1 MTWGYGNAA
10 GLVALTNYAQAQ
22 NKFKNTD
29 PIRGR
34 SSECRPLGRNR
45 RYSHFEIKENMR
57 AKEVEGN
64 PLGEW
69 VRTYSAELYGN
80 YNRVEYLPDG
90 TIELHHRSWTSPTTY
105 SFFNYT
111 IMDFG
116 EIVSASGKW
125 YFKSK
130 DGKGYLFDK
139 GVTLKPT
146 GEQVQS
152 YARGMHEVMAVD
164 NPVQEF
170 KYKANRKALNAVKKR
185 YKEFIQYAS
194 NMYLIDNKIPK
205 HEYEW
210 KDYKFTEQ
218 RYWKTESQKNR
229 ANLFKALDKFNESGD
244 LEIAFNCAT
253 LVGIYANG
261 GYGSYGCTK
270 EAFVKGFTEILKHQ
284 FAEEVFTAE
293 PVEIGTMFYD
303 RNAKYFIK

>member
-10 GLVALTNYAQAQ
+10 GLVALSNYAQAQ

-90 TIELHHRSWTSPTTY
+90 TVELHHRSWTSPTTY

-130 DGKGYLFDK
+130 NGKGYLFEK

-152 YARGMHEVMAVD
+152 YARGMHEVMEVV

-194 NMYLIDNKIPK
+194 NMYLIDNKIPTNN
-205 HEYEW
+205 YEW
-210 KDYKFTEQ
+210 KDFKFTEQ
-218 RYWKTESQKNR
+218 RYWKTESRNNR
-229 ANLFKALDKFNESGD
+229 TNLFKLLDKFNQSGD
-244 LEIAFNCAT
+244 LELAFECAI
-253 LVGIYANG
+253 LLGGFSNG
-261 GYGSYGCTK
+261 GYGTHSATK
-270 EAFVKGFTEILKHQ
+270 EQIVKGFTEILKYQ
-284 FAEEVFTAE
+284 FAKEVFTAE

-303 RNAKYFIK
+303 RNAKYFS